1 VRNKTISA
9 KITAY
14 VAALHESIFSDML

>member
-1 VRNKTISA
+1 VRNKIIIATISVR
-9 KITAY
+9 